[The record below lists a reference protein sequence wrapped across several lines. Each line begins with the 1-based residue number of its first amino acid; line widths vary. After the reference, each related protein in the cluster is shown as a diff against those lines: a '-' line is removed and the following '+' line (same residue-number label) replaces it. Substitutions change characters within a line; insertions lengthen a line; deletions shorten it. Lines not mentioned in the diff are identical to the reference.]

1 MASRNQMAR
10 RLERMETVYAARRK
24 QIASERLRAKYE
36 NWTPEAR
43 LERLVFLTRKFIR
56 SEGMK
61 PMRGETEADV
71 AARALEMILPRDAYL
86 GPTYKRVLEMFSKE
100 GR

>member
-1 MASRNQMAR
+1 
-10 RLERMETVYAARRK
+10 
-24 QIASERLRAKYE
+24 
-36 NWTPEAR
+36 
-43 LERLVFLTRKFIR
+43 
-56 SEGMK
+56 MK